1 MPNAKYVRT
10 GAPAP
15 SGLLWFAPVGTTL
28 PTDATTAL
36 DPAFKDIGYV
46 TEDGYTKPATASEP
60 ETTKADGGDD
70 VIVTPATPAATT
82 FTVDLLE
89 VDNPEVAKLAFGDA
103 NVTLDSNG
111 DIATIHVKNS
121 YSGKDG
127 VFVFETLG
135 KEDDQGNRRKI
146 REVIGAGTITKTG
159 DEVVNYTTAVTYPM
173 TITAVADGDGD
184 SYKRFYSPL
193 VH

>member
-15 SGLLWFAPVGTTL
+15 TGLLWYAPPGTAL
-28 PTDATTAL
+28 PTDASTAL
-36 DPAFKDIGYV
+36 SDAFKDIGYV
-46 TEDGYTKPATASEP
+46 TEDGYTKPATSSEP

-89 VDNPEVAKLAFGDA
+89 VDNPDVAKLAFGNS
-103 NVTLDSNG
+103 NVVLDTHG
-111 DIATIHVKNS
+111 DIQEIHVKNS
-121 YSGKDG
+121 YQGQDG
-127 VFVFETLG
+127 VFVFETIG

-146 REVIGAGTITKTG
+146 REVIGSGTIVKTG
-159 DEVVNYTTAVTYPM
+159 DETVNYTTAVTYPM
-173 TITAVADGDGD
+173 TITAVADADGD
-184 SYKRFYSPL
+184 SYKRFYSPMT
-193 VH
+193 H